1 MWLVVSFPCESEF
14 VCGSCQ
20 FAVPVT
26 STVAGSTIKVVMSS
40 LADVYKSVSGFLW
53 RALSTQ

>member
-1 MWLVVSFPCESEF
+1 MVSFPCESEF

-53 RALSTQ
+53 GALSTQ